1 MATDNLSDEQLRQ
14 LRLMAADYIEPYW
27 YANITIANEGD
38 QQLDDIFVIENCDIE
53 QAAARALELRAAA
66 LQAGLGGV
74 SSQGITINADTMAR
88 GLLVEAD
95 RLRQSYRRA

>member
-27 YANITIANEGD
+27 YADE
-38 QQLDDIFVIENCDIE
+38 QQLDDIFLIENCDIE

-66 LQAGLGGV
+66 LQAGLGGF
-74 SSQGITINADTMAR
+74 SSQGITVNAESQAR

>member
-1 MATDNLSDEQLRQ
+1 MATDNLSNEQLRQ

-27 YANITIANEGD
+27 YAGDEGD

-66 LQAGLGGV
+66 LQAGLGGF
-74 SSQGITINADTMAR
+74 SSQGITVNAESQAR

>member
-1 MATDNLSDEQLRQ
+1 M
-14 LRLMAADYIEPYW
+14 
-27 YANITIANEGD
+27 
-38 QQLDDIFVIENCDIE
+38 ENCDLD
-53 QAAARALELRAAA
+53 QAAARAMESRAAT